1 MLPRALGGGP
11 FRLLFA
17 GQAVSSLGDRIAP
30 VALAFG
36 ILEVGS
42 VSDLGIVMAART
54 LPLVTLVLLGG
65 VWGDRIPRQLVMLA
79 SDAVRCTAQALS
91 AVLLLSGES
100 HVWQIAA
107 LQAVYG
113 AAQAF
118 FGPASTALVPETVP
132 AEDLQQANALLGL
145 TDNAASVLGPALAG
159 VTVAILNPGWGLAL
173 DAATFIVSA
182 AFLALIRVERAAAPA
197 SRHSTISELKDGW
210 RAFSSRSWLWLS
222 VLFFTLYIALVYSP
236 FQVLG
241 PEVAKTALGG
251 PGAWAAISAMLGV
264 GALAGG
270 ALGLRWRPR
279 HPLRVG
285 FLSFLLAGPGLLAAL
300 AAHAPL
306 ALILP
311 LALVDG
317 ISGSLFNALWYTAQ
331 QTDVP
336 AEELS
341 RVSSWD
347 YLGTLALHPL
357 GLAASG
363 PIAAL
368 IGVSSALY
376 GAAGLILVLGL
387 GILAVPSVRNF
398 TPGPNASS
406 SINRVNT

>member
-1 MLPRALGGGP
+1 MLPRALGRGP

-17 GQAVSSLGDRIAP
+17 GQAVSSLGDRIAL
-30 VALAFG
+30 VALTFA
-36 ILEVGS
+36 ILDLGS
-42 VSDLGIVMAART
+42 VSDLGIVMAVRT
-54 LPLVTLVLLGG
+54 LPLVGLVLLGG
-65 VWGDRIPRQLVMLA
+65 VWGDRMPRQLVMLA
-79 SDAVRCTAQALS
+79 SDAVRCAAQALS
-91 AVLLLSGES
+91 AALLLSGEA
-100 HVWQIAA
+100 HVWQIAV

-118 FGPASTALVPETVP
+118 FGPASTALVPQTVP
-132 AEDLQQANALLGL
+132 AGELQEANALLGL

-159 VTVAILNPGWGLAL
+159 AIIAILDPGWGLAI
-173 DAATFIVSA
+173 DAATFLVSGV
-182 AFLALIRVERAAAPA
+182 FLALIRLERTASAAP
-197 SRHSTISELKDGW
+197 RRSTLTELKDGW

-241 PEVAKTALGG
+241 PEVARSALGG

-317 ISGSLFNALWYTAQ
+317 VSGSLFNALWFTAQ
-331 QTDVP
+331 QTEVP

-347 YLGTLALHPL
+347 YLGTLALQPL
-357 GLAASG
+357 GLALSG

-376 GAAGLILVLGL
+376 GAAGLIMLLGL

-398 TPGPNASS
+398 TPGRSASS